1 MPRVQSTSTPPTYE
15 QVREDVKRH
24 GPLTAAYAETVAR
37 KMGLR
42 HSSGDLLQYKSRRDR
57 GGHFLRGLVATGK
70 LAEDD
75 LVAAVAQFAADKA
88 TEAERATILPHFD
101 YRHT

>member
-1 MPRVQSTSTPPTYE
+1 MPRVQATTSAPTYE
-15 QVREDVKRH
+15 EVRQDVQRH

-42 HSSGDLLQYKSRRDR
+42 TAAGVPLPYTSRRDR

-70 LAEDD
+70 VAEDD
-75 LVAAVAQFAADKA
+75 LVAAVAQFAADKS
-88 TEAERATILPHFD
+88 TEAERANMTPFYGYKHA
-101 YRHT
+101 